1 MRGLMMDQALTIT
14 SIMRH
19 AEAQH
24 GDREIV
30 SITHDHPRH
39 RYSYREAFKRV
50 RKLANALQSLGLK
63 PFQSVATLA
72 WNDFRHLAL
81 YYGISC
87 AGFVCHTINPRLF
100 AEQIIYIANHAED
113 RCIFVD
119 PVFVP
124 LLEGIVDR
132 LESVQTIVIL
142 AGNDSMPETSL
153 PNVYCYE
160 DLLAEQSDSFDWPD
174 LEENAASSLC
184 YTSGTT
190 GNPKGV
196 LYSHRSNVLHS
207 YAAALPDSMGLSAT
221 DAVLPVVPM
230 FHANAWGLNYAIP
243 MVGAKYVLPGPMT
256 GNAEAL
262 INLMQ
267 EEQVT
272 MAAGVPTVWLGL
284 LQYLD
289 KSGQTLSSLE
299 RTVVGGAACPLSIM
313 DEFRDKHGVETFHAW
328 GMTETSPLGTLCA
341 LKPGFEDL
349 TDEDKQLVRA
359 KQGRP
364 VYGVE
369 LKITDDEGQDFPWD
383 GQSFGALKIRGPW
396 VASGYFNS
404 SDESAHDGDGWFET
418 GDVATIDVNGYMQIT
433 DRTKDVIKSGGE
445 WISSIELENVAVGHP
460 KIVEA
465 AVIGVPHPKWSERPL
480 LVAVTEAGADLDK
493 KEILDYMTGKVA
505 KWWIPDDV
513 AFVDEIPHTA
523 TGKISKLQLRKQ
535 FQDYSLPA

>member
-1 MRGLMMDQALTIT
+1 MHGLMMGQALTIT

-19 AEAQH
+19 AEGQH
-24 GDREIV
+24 GEREIV
-30 SITHDHPRH
+30 SITHDHQRH
-39 RYSYREAFKRV
+39 RYSYRDAFKRV
-50 RKLANALQSLGLK
+50 RRLANALQNLGLK

-72 WNDFRHLAL
+72 WNDFRHFEL

-100 AEQIIYIANHAED
+100 AEQIIYIVNHAED
-113 RCIFVD
+113 QCIFVD

-124 LLEGIVDR
+124 LLEGIADQ
-132 LESVQTIVIL
+132 LECVRSFVIL
-142 AGNDSMPETSL
+142 AGKESMPETSL

-160 DLLAEQSDSFDWPD
+160 DILAEQSDSFDWPD
-174 LEENAASSLC
+174 LEEDTASSLC

-207 YAAALPDSMGLSAT
+207 YAAALPDSMGLSAN

-243 MVGAKYVLPGPMT
+243 MVGAKYVLPGPMM
-256 GNAEAL
+256 GNPEVL
-262 INLMQ
+262 VKLLR

-284 LQYLD
+284 LQYLE
-289 KSGQTLSSLE
+289 KSGQTLDALE
-299 RTVVGGAACPLSIM
+299 KTVVGGAACPLSIM

-341 LKPGFEDL
+341 PKPGFDAL
-349 TDEDKQLVRA
+349 ADEDKQTIRA

-369 LKITDDEGQDFPWD
+369 LKITNDEGQDLPWD
-383 GQSFGALKIRGPW
+383 GQAFGALKIRGPW
-396 VASGYFNS
+396 VASGYYKQD
-404 SDESAHDGDGWFET
+404 DESSHDDNGWFET
-418 GDVATIDVNGYMQIT
+418 GDVATIDEDGYMQIT

-460 KIVEA
+460 RVVEA

-480 LVAVTEAGADLDK
+480 MVIVKEAGAQLEKND
-493 KEILDYMTGKVA
+493 ILDYMNGKVA
-505 KWWIPDDV
+505 KWWLPDDV
-513 AFVDEIPHTA
+513 VFVDDIPHTA
-523 TGKISKLQLRKQ
+523 TGKISKLQLREQ
-535 FQDYSLPA
+535 FADYSLPA